1 MKITSIEIFRIKADW
16 TTVANRLSPVLIRVN
31 TDEGISGLGEVGLAF
46 GVGADGGVGYFKN
59 IAEGFLIGA
68 DPMKIEAIWE
78 TLFRKTF
85 WALAGGP
92 IVYGGISAIDI
103 ACWDIKGKALKLPVY
118 QLLGGKT
125 NEKLR
130 TYASQLQFG
139 WSSTNNIPA
148 KTPEDYA
155 EQARKAVAEGYDAVK
170 VNPLMFDEKGQRG
183 SWNNY
188 KLLPSERVRVVY
200 NRIKAIREA
209 VGADVDIILET
220 HAMLS
225 EATAIQLGR
234 ALEDLNLMFYEES
247 TVPLNPKVMKKVSE
261 NVKIPLA
268 TGERLYTRWGFR
280 PFIEDQIL
288 AVIQPDP
295 CLAGGISE
303 IKKIADYANL
313 YDVQVQAHVC
323 GGPVSTAA
331 ALHVEAVIPNFIIH
345 EHVAFATDPVMTSIV
360 EQELQPRNGYFEIPE
375 APGLGISLNDK
386 VVNKYEKVVVK

>member
-16 TTVANRLSPVLIRVN
+16 TNAANRLSPVIIRVN

-46 GVGADGGVGYFKN
+46 GVGAEGGVGYMKS

-68 DPMKIEAIWE
+68 DPMKIEGLWE
-78 TLFRKTF
+78 TLFRKSF
-85 WALAGGP
+85 WALGGGP
-92 IVYGGISAIDI
+92 IVYGGISAVDI
-103 ACWDIKGKALKLPVY
+103 ACWDIKGKALKQPVY

-125 NEKLR
+125 HERLR

-139 WSSTNNIPA
+139 WDPMNPVPA
-148 KTPEDYA
+148 KTPEEYA
-155 EQARKAVAEGYDAVK
+155 EEARKALAQGYDAVK
-170 VNPLMFDEKGQRG
+170 VNPLMFDEKGVRG
-183 SWNNY
+183 WNNY
-188 KLLPSERVRVVY
+188 KILPSERVKLIY

-209 VGADVDIILET
+209 VGPNVDIILET

-225 EATAIQLGR
+225 ETTAIRIGR
-234 ALEDLNLMFYEES
+234 ALEEFSLMYYEES
-247 TVPLNPKVMKKVSE
+247 TVPLNPKVMKKVAE

-280 PFIEDQIL
+280 PFLEEQIL
-288 AVIQPDP
+288 AVIQPDL

-303 IKKIADYANL
+303 TKKIADYANI

-331 ALHVEAVIPNFIIH
+331 ALHLEAVIPNFIIH
-345 EHVAFATDPVMTSIV
+345 EHVVAATAPGMAALV
-360 EQELQPRNGYFEIPE
+360 EQDLQPKNSYFDIPD
-375 APGLGISLNDK
+375 APGLGITLNDK
-386 VVNKYEKVVVK
+386 IVNKYEKVVVK

>member
-16 TTVANRLSPVLIRVN
+16 TTAVNRLSPLIIRVN

-46 GVGADGGVGYFKN
+46 GVGADAGVGYVGN
-59 IAEGFLIGA
+59 IAQAFLIGA
-68 DPMKIEAIWE
+68 DPMKIEGMWE

-85 WALAGGP
+85 WALGGGP
-92 IVYGGISAIDI
+92 VIYGGLSAVDI
-103 ACWDIKGKALKLPVY
+103 ACWDIKGKALKQPIY

-139 WSSTNNIPA
+139 WDAVNPVTA
-148 KTPEDYA
+148 KTPEEYA
-155 EQARKAVAEGYDAVK
+155 EQAMKAVAEGYNAVK
-170 VNPLMFDEKGQRG
+170 VNPLMFDEKGVRA
-183 SWNNY
+183 Y
-188 KLLPSERVRVVY
+188 DTLKILPYEKVKLIY

-209 VGADVDIILET
+209 VGPTVDIILET
-220 HAMLS
+220 HALLTDT
-225 EATAIQLGR
+225 TAIQIGR
-234 ALEDLNLMFYEES
+234 ALEEFNLMYYEEA
-247 TVPLNPKVMKKVSE
+247 TPPLNPKVMKKVAE

-280 PFIEDQIL
+280 PFLEDQII
-288 AVIQPDP
+288 AVAQPDI

-303 IKKIADYANL
+303 TKKIADYANI

-331 ALHVEAVIPNFIIH
+331 ALHLEAVIPNFIIH
-345 EHVAFATDPVMTSIV
+345 
-360 EQELQPRNGYFEIPE
+360 
-375 APGLGISLNDK
+375 
-386 VVNKYEKVVVK
+386 

>member
-16 TTVANRLSPVLIRVN
+16 TQVANKLSPIIVRVH

-59 IAEGFLIGA
+59 IAEGFLVGA
-68 DPMKIEAIWE
+68 DAMKIEGIWE

-125 NEKLR
+125 NDKLR
-130 TYASQLQFG
+130 TYAAQLQFG
-139 WSSTNNIPA
+139 WSSTNNVPA

-155 EQARKAVAEGYDAVK
+155 EQAMKALAEGYNAVK
-170 VNPLMFDEKGQRG
+170 VNPLMFDEKGQPRN
-183 SWNNY
+183 WNNY
-188 KLLPSERVRVVY
+188 RLLPPERVRIVY
-200 NRIKAIREA
+200 NRIKAIRDA
-209 VGADVDIILET
+209 VGPDVDIILET

-225 EATAIQLGR
+225 ETTAIQIGR
-234 ALEDLNLMFYEES
+234 SLEEFNLMFYEES
-247 TVPLNPKVMKKVSE
+247 VVPLNPKVMKKVAE

-268 TGERLYTRWGFR
+268 GGERLYTRWGFR
-280 PFIEDQIL
+280 PFLEDQIL

-303 IKKIADYANL
+303 TKKIADYASI

-323 GGPVSTAA
+323 GGPVATAA
-331 ALHVEAVIPNFIIH
+331 ALHVEAVIPNFVIH
-345 EHVAFATDPVMTSIV
+345 EHVAFATDPVMTSMI
-360 EQELQPRNGYFEIPE
+360 EQELQPKNSYFDIPE
-375 APGLGISLNDK
+375 APGLGITLNDK
-386 VVNKYEKVVVK
+386 AVGKYEKVGTK